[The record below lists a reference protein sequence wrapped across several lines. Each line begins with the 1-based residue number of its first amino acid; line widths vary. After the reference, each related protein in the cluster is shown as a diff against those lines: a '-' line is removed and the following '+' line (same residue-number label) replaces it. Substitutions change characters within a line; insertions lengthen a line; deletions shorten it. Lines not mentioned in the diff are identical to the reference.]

1 MENEALKTVAH
12 ETPNGRPPLLVEPDG
27 QNVITLEEVKHYREI
42 ATLLRRADAH
52 LGVIGYTEHGLRHA
66 GLVASIAQNILLRL
80 HYPERRAQLA
90 AIAGYLHDIGNVIN
104 RNVHGE
110 TGAVMVLQLLL
121 NLGMSVEE
129 AADVA
134 AAVGNHEEQTGVAV
148 SELAAAVIIAD
159 KSDVHRSRVRNP
171 NPAEFD
177 QHDRVNYAAVHSFV
191 RVDDTR
197 DAIALELTIEEAPGA
212 GVIDYFEIFLERM
225 LAARRAAK
233 YLGCQFELVIN
244 KNRML

>member
-1 MENEALKTVAH
+1 MRIDG
-12 ETPNGRPPLLVEPDG
+12 GRVNL
-27 QNVITLEEVKHYREI
+27 ITLDEIRQDREI
-42 ATLLRRADAH
+42 TALLRRADEY

-66 GLVASIAQNILLRL
+66 GLVASIAQNILLHL
-80 HYPERRAQLA
+80 HYPERRVQLA
-90 AIAGYLHDIGNVIN
+90 AMAGYLHDIGNVIN

-110 TGAVMVLQLLL
+110 TGAVMALQLLL
-121 NLGMSVEE
+121 NMGMSVEE

-134 AAVGNHEEQTGVAV
+134 GAVGNHEEQTGVAV
-148 SELAAAVIIAD
+148 SDLAAALIIAD

-191 RVDDTR
+191 RVDEAR
-197 DAIALELTIEEAPGA
+197 RAIALELKIEEGPGA
-212 GVIDYFEIFLERM
+212 GVMDYFEIFLERM
-225 LAARRAAK
+225 LAARRAAT

-244 KNRML
+244 NNRML